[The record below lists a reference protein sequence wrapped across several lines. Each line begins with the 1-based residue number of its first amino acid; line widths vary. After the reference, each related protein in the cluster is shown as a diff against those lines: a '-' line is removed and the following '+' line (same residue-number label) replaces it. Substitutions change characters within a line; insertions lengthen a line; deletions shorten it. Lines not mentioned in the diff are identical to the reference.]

1 MSRAKNTPRHPAVAD
16 PIYNS
21 VQIAKLINRVM
32 KDGKKSTAR
41 TQVYGALEIIKAKT
55 KNPPLEV
62 FEASI
67 KNITPQM
74 EVRSRRVGGAAYQ
87 VPTPVRPSRGFSL
100 ATRWLIG
107 EARKRP
113 NKQFHPFAEKLA
125 AEMLDALNN
134 EGGAIQK
141 KLTAHRQAEANRAF
155 AHFRW

>member
-1 MSRAKNTPRHPAVAD
+1 
-16 PIYNS
+16 
-21 VQIAKLINRVM
+21 M
-32 KDGKKSTAR
+32 KDGKKSVAQ

-55 KNPPLEV
+55 KQNPLDA
-62 FEASI
+62 FESAI

-100 ATRWLIG
+100 ATRWLVT

-113 NKQFHPFAEKLA
+113 NKQFRTFSEKLA
-125 AEMLDALNN
+125 AELLDALNS